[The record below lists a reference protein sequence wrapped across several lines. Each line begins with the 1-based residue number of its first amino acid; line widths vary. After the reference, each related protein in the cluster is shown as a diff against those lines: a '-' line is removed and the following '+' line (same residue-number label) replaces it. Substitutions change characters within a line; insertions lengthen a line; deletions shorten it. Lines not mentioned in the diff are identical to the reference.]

1 MFINAYAFLSNFYPC
16 QIEYEGIIFPSV
28 EHAYQAAKTPIKS
41 IRLECLDMRPREAKK
56 WGTTIPIRQDWE
68 DVNLDI
74 MRELTRKKFSH
85 PSFAKKLLDT
95 GDVVI
100 EETNYWHDTFW
111 GVCNGIGENWLGK
124 ILMEV
129 REELKNDV

>member
-1 MFINAYAFLSNFYPC
+1 MTEKMTKIRVPVAKNVGFGDWGEKTRAEMVKIFRLYAD
-16 QIEYEGIIFPSV
+16 
-28 EHAYQAAKTPIKS
+28 
-41 IRLECLDMRPREAKK
+41 DMRPREAKK

-95 GDVVI
+95 GDIVI

-129 REELKNDV
+129 REELKNNV